1 MNNEIIRKDK
11 KRFLKRKGGE
21 DVLNVESF
29 EVVLVHCNLVNNNY
43 EQVYKVLFFFCNK
56 KTIWTVNYHCT

>member
-43 EQVYKVLFFFCNK
+43 EQVYKVLFFFL
-56 KTIWTVNYHCT
+56 

>member
-29 EVVLVHCNLVNNNY
+29 EVVLVHCNLV
-43 EQVYKVLFFFCNK
+43 YKVLFFFCNK